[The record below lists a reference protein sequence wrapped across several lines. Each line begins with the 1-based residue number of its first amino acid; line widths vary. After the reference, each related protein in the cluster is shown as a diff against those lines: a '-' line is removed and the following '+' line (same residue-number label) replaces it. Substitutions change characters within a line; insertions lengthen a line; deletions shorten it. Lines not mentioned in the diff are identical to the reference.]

1 METHAKPL
9 EEGTGMTT
17 ATTAETRGS
26 QGGAVE
32 EGRGSRV
39 KAVLLRQDV
48 LLFGVLVLMVAFF
61 TVLNPLFFTPFAF
74 ANILQ
79 DWAPVMLLAIAETF
93 VVITG
98 GIDLSVGATL
108 GLSGVACAMTMRSL
122 HRSGVGATATILGG
136 VLAALATGTAVGLL
150 NGLLITRAKLAPFIA
165 TLATMGA
172 GAGFT
177 LVVTGGVQIAGGP
190 PSVIWLGNTQYADL
204 LTLPLIVVLAVL
216 ALTWIVLGLT
226 RFGRW
231 TYAIGSNSFAALG
244 AGIGVNAHL
253 VKIYPL
259 SGLLAGVAGLFVYFR
274 LGSGSPTLGQGQELA
289 AIAAAVI
296 GGTSLFGRSG
306 RMSGTVL
313 GALITTSV
321 LSGLIL
327 IGVAPN
333 WQQVVIG
340 ALIAIAVGVQQ
351 PHLRTGQGS
360 GRA

>member
-1 METHAKPL
+1 M
-9 EEGTGMTT
+9 T
-17 ATTAETRGS
+17 ATTTQPARPVDGHRLA
-26 QGGAVE
+26 GL
-32 EGRGSRV
+32 
-39 KAVLLRQDV
+39 LLRQDV
-48 LLFGVLVLMVAFF
+48 LLLGVLAIMVAFF
-61 TVLNPLFFTPFAF
+61 TVLNPVFFSTFAF

-79 DWAPVMLLAIAETF
+79 DWAPVMLLAIGQTF

-98 GIDLSVGATL
+98 GIDLSVGSNL
-108 GLSGVACAMTMRSL
+108 GLCGVACALVMRAL
-122 HRSGVGATATILGG
+122 TEGG
-136 VLAALATGTAVGLL
+136 NGTAVTIAAGVVAALVTGMLVGLV
-150 NGLLITRAKLAPFIA
+150 NGLLITRVGLAPFIA

-172 GAGFT
+172 GAGLT

-190 PSVIWLGNTQYADL
+190 VKVIELGNTQYGSL
-204 LTLPLIVVLAVL
+204 LTLPLIVVLVVL
-216 ALTWIVLGLT
+216 AVTWMVLGLT

-231 TYAIGSNSFAALG
+231 TYAIGSNSFAARG

-253 VKIYPL
+253 VKVYLL
-259 SGLLAGVAGLFVYFR
+259 SGLLAGVGGLFIYFR
-274 LGSGSPTLGQGQELA
+274 LGSGSPTSGQGQELA

-296 GGTSLFGRSG
+296 GGTSLFGGSG

-340 ALIAIAVGVQQ
+340 ALIAAAVGVQQ
-351 PHLRTGQGS
+351 VNLRSGRGS
-360 GRA
+360 GRG